1 MTPTINDVEPTTSA
15 SDEVR
20 HLLDERGVEWWPSD
34 EPWNEGV
41 ITHWHAGPFKWTAI
55 EGEDGLWLNAGVAG
69 YSSLLPEQAIEAT
82 LGPLTERTAKDS
94 EKDSDGCGEC
104 HDTHESR
111 WFHCS
116 ECGFGMSDLYT
127 DAPWTEEDQPK
138 HCPNCGAK
146 VVSE

>member
-1 MTPTINDVEPTTSA
+1 MVKKGVLMTDT
-15 SDEVR
+15 DELR
-20 HLLDERGVEWWPSD
+20 RMLDERGVVWWPSD

-82 LGPLTERTAKDS
+82 LGR
-94 EKDSDGCGEC
+94 GEC
-104 HDTHESR
+104 ENVAVEPYY
-111 WFHCS
+111 FECS
-116 ECGFGMSDLYT
+116 YCGHGLNFSNLFF
-127 DAPWTEEDQPK
+127 
-138 HCPNCGAK
+138 CPICGRK